1 MIHTRWCEK
10 RLSCRYRLHFYDSH
24 FEMLTFRCCVAR
36 LIFSGWMACVPSF
49 SNKCHLHFSSCPFI
63 EIPHWKGLAGAS
75 WSCFNRDTSASSQ
88 RRGRERE
95 LDKERTSNA
104 GHFLLVAER
113 IGVDLESRQR
123 ALLQRGTNFEIQF
136 VRIGIFSEASQQ
148 ALQLGAEAIR
158 RKR

>member
-1 MIHTRWCEK
+1 MKCLR
-10 RLSCRYRLHFYDSH
+10 SDVALHDLYFQVEWLAFHLFPTNVISI
-24 FEMLTFRCCVAR
+24 FRHDHVLKF
-36 LIFSGWMACVPSF
+36 LIERVLQELPDHVST
-49 SNKCHLHFSSCPFI
+49 
-63 EIPHWKGLAGAS
+63 EIPQL
-75 WSCFNRDTSASSQ
+75 
-88 RRGRERE
+88 RRNGVEERERE

-104 GHFLLVAER
+104 GHFLLAAER